1 MTGVVVGS
9 QPPGGDRLEERAPV
23 GARLWWRWRLAL
35 RLGWRDVTRHKTRS
49 VLVVVMIALATA
61 ILGFGAATI
70 ARVLTPGARVAL
82 SSVAFDSSAYE
93 PEATT
98 TIDDATLGV
107 LIVAGALGLVQSL
120 VLIAPAF
127 LISLRRR
134 TRELGMLT
142 AVGARDSDLSR
153 VVVGPALVSAVIGVG
168 IGGPIALA
176 LGVAAAGEATPGEVV
191 SATLAVA
198 GVMALNTAL
207 AVVAAWAPARATLRG
222 STIAALTGRP
232 EAVASGTRR
241 VVWSATLGV
250 VAVAVGVPLA
260 VWGAH
265 RVAPA
270 PMVGGVVLAEA
281 GILLVLGALLRGIGH
296 LPARGVVAAYV
307 LRDASRAGTR
317 VLPAVAAGTII
328 VAAVTAGLAYSATM
342 HAEEAERG
350 YLRVAPIGSVFVL
363 TDGAPNASERLR
375 NSAEQLGAIR
385 AITPVMAAQLPAGG
399 PGPDPVIGPS
409 GTGPNAVMGS
419 MLIMNGPLIATAD
432 LVDALDL
439 GQDAASAVA
448 AGKVLLAQ
456 GEPLNADG
464 TVHLTVADHAIDAPA
479 QVVPALGH
487 YTRVALSAE
496 AAALGLAPTDVGVII
511 TPTVPLGEDDR
522 PRVTAA
528 LGTQSLLETGPPAFG
543 DDQTGYLLVGFGA
556 LAVLVVTAVM
566 SALAAQETRTDRATL
581 DAVGAAPRTLR
592 RIAGAQ
598 AGLIATAAAWTGV
611 PAGFALATL
620 LLVAQHSQTSLAAG
634 TPLATTA
641 PTGPVLALLVGLP
654 VAVAFLGALTAPTTA
669 PDGAAARG

>member
-9 QPPGGDRLEERAPV
+9 GPAAGDRLEERAPA

-35 RLGWRDVTRHKTRS
+35 RLGWRDVTHHKIRS
-49 VLVVVMIALATA
+49 ALVVVMIALATA

-82 SSVAFDSSAYE
+82 SSSDSRG
-93 PEATT
+93 ATAV
-98 TIDDATLGV
+98 IDDATLGV

-168 IGGPIALA
+168 IGGPISLA

-198 GVMALNTAL
+198 GVMALNTVL

-232 EAVASGTRR
+232 ETAVSGTRR

-250 VAVAVGVPLA
+250 VAVAAGVPLA

-270 PMVGGVVLAEA
+270 PMVGGVVLAEV
-281 GILLVLGALLRGIGH
+281 GVLVVLRALLRGIGH
-296 LPARGVVAAYV
+296 LPARGLVTAYV

-363 TDGAPNASERLR
+363 TDGTPNASERLR
-375 NSAEQLGAIR
+375 NSAEQLGSIR
-385 AITPVMAAQLPAGG
+385 AITPVMAAQPPAGG
-399 PGPDPVIGPS
+399 PGPEPVIGPP
-409 GTGPNAVMGS
+409 GAAPMFTMGS
-419 MLIMNGPLIATAD
+419 MLIMNGPVIATAD

-439 GQDAASAVA
+439 GQDAATAVA
-448 AGKVLLAQ
+448 AGKVLVAQ
-456 GEPLNADG
+456 GEPVNADG
-464 TVHLTVADHAIDAPA
+464 TVHLTLGDHAIDAPA

-496 AAALGLAPTDVGVII
+496 AAAGLGLAPTDVGVII
-511 TPTVPLGEDDR
+511 TPAVPLGVDDR
-522 PRVTAA
+522 ARVTQV
-528 LGTQSLLETGPPAFG
+528 LGAQSLLETGPPAFG

-566 SALAAQETRTDRATL
+566 SALAAQETRTDRVTL

-620 LLVAQHSQTSLAAG
+620 LLLAQHSQTSLSAG

-641 PTGPVLALLVGLP
+641 PTGPVLALVVGLP
-654 VAVAFLGALTAPTTA
+654 VAVGFLGALTAPTTT